1 MVKIEKDIFKTF
13 LLGGLYGLAIV
24 WILLGPIVQF

>member
-1 MVKIEKDIFKTF
+1 MKDNGDILKTF

-24 WILLGPIVQF
+24 WMLLGPIIQF